1 MERDC
6 AREVFSFVQSALPSV
21 LTITC
26 KQKMRSRDQSSTVF
40 HLAEYFGP
48 FIIPLF
54 QDFDLVEDADDELKL
69 DDDNFEAELEEMLQ
83 QNKEEA

>member
-1 MERDC
+1 MHN
-6 AREVFSFVQSALPSV
+6 PS
-21 LTITC
+21 
-26 KQKMRSRDQSSTVF
+26 
-40 HLAEYFGP
+40 
-48 FIIPLF
+48 LF

>member
-1 MERDC
+1 MINPVLFFTWLRILDHP
-6 AREVFSFVQSALPSV
+6 LHNPS
-21 LTITC
+21 
-26 KQKMRSRDQSSTVF
+26 
-40 HLAEYFGP
+40 
-48 FIIPLF
+48 LF